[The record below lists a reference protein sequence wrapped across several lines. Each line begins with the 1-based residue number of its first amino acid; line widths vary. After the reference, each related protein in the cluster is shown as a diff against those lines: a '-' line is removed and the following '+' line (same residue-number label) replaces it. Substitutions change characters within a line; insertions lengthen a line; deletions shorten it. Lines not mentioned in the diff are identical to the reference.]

1 MEGTAICSCDMIQG
15 NDVQLPGFTEPD
27 AMVFK
32 AAMLRWLA
40 AMDRLP
46 WQGGLPGHL
55 ARVSPTD
62 RKMISQKAKY
72 ALRALIA
79 LAKSHGDDGTQFIS
93 DIAEEQRIPK
103 KFLEQIL
110 LDLKHHGIVAS
121 RRGKAGG
128 YMLLKGPSAITFGEV
143 LRIVDGPIA
152 PLPCLSRMAY
162 RRCEDCR
169 DEEGC
174 EVRRV
179 FARVADTTR
188 RVLDGTTIADCIDSS
203 NQTADL
209 YIA

>member
-1 MEGTAICSCDMIQG
+1 
-15 NDVQLPGFTEPD
+15 
-27 AMVFK
+27 
-32 AAMLRWLA
+32 
-40 AMDRLP
+40 
-46 WQGGLPGHL
+46 
-55 ARVSPTD
+55 
-62 RKMISQKAKY
+62 MISQKAKY

-79 LAKSHGDDGTQFIS
+79 LARSHGTDDTQLIS
-93 DIAEEQRIPK
+93 EIAEQQRIPK

-128 YMLLKGPSAITFGEV
+128 YMLLKSADMITFGEV

-169 DEEGC
+169 EEKSC

-179 FARVADTTR
+179 FARVAAATR
-188 RVLDGTTIADCIDSS
+188 DVLDGTTIADCISGVAYDE
-203 NQTADL
+203 ARAL
-209 YIA
+209 IA